1 MEIKKIT
8 VAGGGVL
15 GSQIAFQSAFK
26 GFDVTVWARN
36 DESKKRVQDRFDSLY
51 ETYKGEVEALR
62 NVIGTDDKHA
72 EGILKDTKNADPSV
86 IDKLLDDVERAYKEI
101 KIETSLEEAVK
112 GRDLVIESLSENK
125 DLKIEFYKTLAP
137 LLDEETIL
145 ATNTSSL
152 LPSWFMDYTGRPEKY
167 LALHFANRIW
177 VKNPVEIMV
186 TSKTDGKYP
195 EILKEFALNIGMV
208 PIMIKK
214 EVPGYVMNS
223 LLIPFLMAGMGLLA
237 NGVADAE
244 TIDKDWKLTMCAP
257 IGPFEE
263 LDYIGVPTA
272 YNVVKNNP
280 QSADPNSTMG
290 RIKSMLEKMISEGKT
305 GREAGE
311 GFYKYN

>member
-1 MEIKKIT
+1 M
-8 VAGGGVL
+8 
-15 GSQIAFQSAFK
+15 
-26 GFDVTVWARN
+26 
-36 DESKKRVQDRFDSLY
+36 
-51 ETYKGEVEALR
+51 
-62 NVIGTDDKHA
+62 
-72 EGILKDTKNADPSV
+72 KDTKNASSDT
-86 IDKLLDDVERAYKEI
+86 IQKLYDDVEKAYKNI
-101 KIETSLEEAVK
+101 KIETSLKDAVK

-125 DLKIEFYKTLAP
+125 DLKIDFYKTLAP

-272 YNVVKNNP
+272 YHVVKNNP

-290 RIKSMLEKMISEGKT
+290 KIKAMLEKMISEGKT

-311 GFYKYN
+311 GFYKY

>member
-1 MEIKKIT
+1 MEIKSLT

-26 GFDVTVWARN
+26 GLDVTVWARSE
-36 DESKKRVQDRFDSLY
+36 ESKKRVQDRFDALY
-51 ETYKGEVEALR
+51 STYKEEVEKLR
-62 NVIGTDDKHA
+62 NVVGTDKSHA
-72 EGILKDTKNADPSV
+72 EGILKDAKNATSMDV
-86 IDKLLDDVERAYKEI
+86 DRLLEDVERAYKEI
-101 KIETSLEEAVK
+101 KIEIDLEKAVK
-112 GRDLVIESLSENK
+112 GRDLVIESVSENK

-137 LLDEETIL
+137 LLDEGTII

-152 LPSWFMDYTGRPEKY
+152 VPSWFMDYTGIPDKF

-186 TSKTDGKYP
+186 TSKTDEKYP
-195 EILKEFALNIGMV
+195 PVLKDFALKIGMV

-223 LLIPFLMAGMGLLA
+223 LLIPFLMAAMGLLA

-272 YNVVKNNP
+272 YHVVKNNP

-290 RIKSMLEKMISEGKT
+290 RIKAMLENMIKEGKT

-311 GFYKYN
+311 GFYKY